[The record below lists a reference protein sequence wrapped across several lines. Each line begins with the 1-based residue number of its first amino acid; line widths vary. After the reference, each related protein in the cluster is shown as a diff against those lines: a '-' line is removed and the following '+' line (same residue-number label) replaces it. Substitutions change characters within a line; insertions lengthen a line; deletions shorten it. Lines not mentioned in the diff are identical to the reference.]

1 MGSVS
6 LDALAT
12 GLRRRGTPLASE
24 SALFLA
30 LECAEAVA
38 AVPRSLSAAVV
49 TIDAEGRV
57 DVTQCDTSSETLAVR
72 TLGQIVS
79 ALCEP
84 LPATVREFVR
94 RTEDGSI
101 LKVSSA
107 TSELEALLVP
117 LNRGAARRVVARL
130 VREVAKDPPSDR
142 VSAPAPM
149 PTVAQSDAP
158 SALASSV
165 DTEPDGAPIA
175 SHQATATVADM
186 TPLPSKL
193 PPPPRL
199 GSLASLPIGPSHGDE
214 GELHGHGG
222 EEPAHDGADRTVL
235 DGDAADRTHNDGE
248 ESLEPRRAKAIEGRK
263 PLLFVGAFFLLA
275 VLFFVWRVSQR

>member
-1 MGSVS
+1 
-6 LDALAT
+6 
-12 GLRRRGTPLASE
+12 
-24 SALFLA
+24 LFLA

-149 PTVAQSDAP
+149 PTVAKSDAP

-214 GELHGHGG
+214 GELHGHGD
-222 EEPAHDGADRTVL
+222 EASVEGADRTVL

-248 ESLEPRRAKAIEGRK
+248 ESLEPRRAKAIDGRK